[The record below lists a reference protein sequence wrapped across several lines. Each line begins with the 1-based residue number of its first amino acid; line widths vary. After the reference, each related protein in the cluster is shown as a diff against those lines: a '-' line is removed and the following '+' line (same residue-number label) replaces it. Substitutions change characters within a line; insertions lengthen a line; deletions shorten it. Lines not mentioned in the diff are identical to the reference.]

1 MQERKLSVSY
11 SLYYK
16 KEDGKDIPCHLFFF
30 EELLLLPQIL
40 PSQVSALTVF
50 IYHTKEHKK
59 AVLASYMGA

>member
-16 KEDGKDIPCHLFFF
+16 KEDGKDIPCHLFF

-50 IYHTKEHKK
+50 I
-59 AVLASYMGA
+59 